1 VSFYANITLKGPEQ
15 RDVVP
20 LLGARGIV
28 SYVSPTVDGCTVVW
42 HEDLSGQEQL
52 ASALS
57 ARFHCPALLVMG
69 YGEAIL
75 LYHLYVNGDPADAY
89 VSTPHE
95 GLELDG
101 PAPPGDAR
109 VLSEAF
115 GVEMDHLVARVERIL
130 RKPARANTEYAYAVN
145 RHGELA
151 RALGLPQFAAG
162 SGFNSIA
169 IGELPEGK
177 GFEVSKLLKTPIQSA
192 G

>member
-1 VSFYANITLKGPEQ
+1 MSFYANITVKGPGQ
-15 RDVVP
+15 RDVVA
-20 LLGARGIV
+20 LLGARGV
-28 SYVSPTVDGCTVVW
+28 AAYVSPTVNDCTVVW
-42 HEDLSGQEQL
+42 HEDLAGQEPL
-52 ASALS
+52 AQALS
-57 ARFHCPALLVMG
+57 MRFRCPALLVMG

-101 PAPPGDAR
+101 PAPEGDPK
-109 VLSEAF
+109 VLAGAF
-115 GVEMDHLVARVERIL
+115 DIDMDHLVSRVERIL
-130 RKPARANTEYAYAVN
+130 RKPTKPGTEYAYAVN

-162 SGFNSIA
+162 SGYNSIE

-177 GFEVSKLLKTPIQSA
+177 GFDAAELVKT
-192 G
+192 GR

>member
-1 VSFYANITLKGPEQ
+1 
-15 RDVVP
+15 VV
-20 LLGARGIV
+20 A
-28 SYVSPTVDGCTVVW
+28 YVSPTVNDCTVVW

-52 ASALS
+52 AQALS

-69 YGEAIL
+69 YGDAVL
-75 LYHLYVNGDPADAY
+75 LYHLYVSGQPSDAY

-101 PAPPGDAR
+101 PAPEGDAR
-109 VLSEAF
+109 VLAGAF

-130 RKPARANTEYAYAVN
+130 RKPAKPNTDYAYAVN

-162 SGFNSIA
+162 SSFNSIE

-177 GFEVSKLLKTPIQSA
+177 GFDAAKLVKT
-192 G
+192 GVNR